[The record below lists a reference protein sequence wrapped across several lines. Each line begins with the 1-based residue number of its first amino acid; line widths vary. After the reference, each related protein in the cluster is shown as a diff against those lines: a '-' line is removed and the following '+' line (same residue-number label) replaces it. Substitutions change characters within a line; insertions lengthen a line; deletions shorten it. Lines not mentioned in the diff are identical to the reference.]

1 MRMFVREKVSEMAM
15 KMETARMLAASVRKG
30 DIVQWTVGSGFV
42 RSQLSD
48 AVGIS
53 LQDLQ
58 AGKY

>member
-1 MRMFVREKVSEMAM
+1 
-15 KMETARMLAASVRKG
+15 MLAASVRKG